1 MVIARNSRPCQSQW
15 LKLATEQEWIV
26 LATIKSILG
35 LNAQHVAETSPL
47 DRARMEAM
55 LGMAFWW
62 EAPGDA
68 PDALLIAFDQNAAYD
83 GTNFVWF
90 KARHQRFVYVD
101 RIIVA
106 AHARGRGLARQ
117 LYERL
122 EQKARKAGHDRIV
135 CEINLEPANPSSI
148 AFHDALGF
156 VEVGQARL
164 ANGKLV
170 SYREWL
176 IAA

>member
-1 MVIARNSRPCQSQW
+1 M
-15 LKLATEQEWIV
+15 
-26 LATIKSILG
+26 ATIERILG
-35 LNAQHVAETSPL
+35 LNAQHEAETSPL
-47 DRARMEAM
+47 DRARLEAM

-62 EAPGDA
+62 EAPGEA
-68 PDALLIAFDQNAAYD
+68 PDALLIAFDQDAAYD
-83 GTNFVWF
+83 GTNFAWF
-90 KARHQRFVYVD
+90 KARHQSFVYID

-122 EQKARKAGHDRIV
+122 EQRAREAGHGRIV
-135 CEINLEPANPSSI
+135 CEINLEPANPGSI

-156 VEVGQARL
+156 SEVGHARL

-170 SYREWL
+170 SYREWP
-176 IAA
+176 ITAQS

>member
-1 MVIARNSRPCQSQW
+1 M
-15 LKLATEQEWIV
+15 
-26 LATIKSILG
+26 ATIESILE
-35 LNAQHVAETSPL
+35 LNAMHEAETSPL
-47 DRARMEAM
+47 DRARLEAM

-62 EAPGDA
+62 DAPGEV
-68 PDALLIAFDQNAAYD
+68 PDALLIAFDQDAAYD
-83 GTNFVWF
+83 GTNFAWF
-90 KARHQRFVYVD
+90 KARNQRFVYVD

-106 AHARGRGLARQ
+106 AHTRGRGLARQ
-117 LYERL
+117 IYERL
-122 EQKARKAGHDRIV
+122 KQKAREDGHDRIV
-135 CEINLEPANPSSI
+135 CEINLEPANPGSI

-156 VEVGQARL
+156 VEVGHARL